1 MVSRVSVYLLNW
13 NKINKP
19 IYTKAQIVLFFFF
32 QYFVI
37 LASSSFDGKLDV
49 VGAYHS
55 SVSESGIETA
65 HNDMFVSL
73 RMVKII
79 SQVSVHWDQDNL
91 SPESL

>member
-1 MVSRVSVYLLNW
+1 M
-13 NKINKP
+13 
-19 IYTKAQIVLFFFF
+19 
-32 QYFVI
+32 I

-55 SVSESGIETA
+55 SVSEIGIETA
-65 HNDMFVSL
+65 LNYIIVSL
-73 RMVKII
+73 WMVKII